1 MFKELVLGF
10 SEGAIYGI
18 LFGAA
23 LWAAAIAA
31 GLVLVGLI
39 FLFL

>member
-1 MFKELVLGF
+1 MLGLR
-10 SEGAIYGI
+10 EGLLIGLIA
-18 LFGAA
+18 GAA

-39 FLFL
+39 LLFL